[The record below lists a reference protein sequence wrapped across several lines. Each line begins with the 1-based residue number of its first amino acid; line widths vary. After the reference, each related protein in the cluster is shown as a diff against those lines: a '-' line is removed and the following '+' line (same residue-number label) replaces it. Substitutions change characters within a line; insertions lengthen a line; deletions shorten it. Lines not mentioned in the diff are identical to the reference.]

1 MFINFVTGKAL
12 FLRRMSSFQ
21 RCLLT
26 WRMARYAAFLQRYR
40 TLVNSI
46 VGDIRGL
53 FTPRR
58 YKDETGDDDTG
69 YQE

>member
-1 MFINFVTGKAL
+1 
-12 FLRRMSSFQ
+12 
-21 RCLLT
+21 
-26 WRMARYAAFLQRYR
+26 MARHAAFLQRYR

-58 YKDETGDDDTG
+58 NKDEAGDDDTG